1 MDLKDKHLILAS
13 NSPRRREL
21 LAGLDIEFEVDT
33 RNNFE
38 EVVNGEIEPDEIPAY
53 MSRGK
58 SHGFHRELSD
68 REILLTSDTLVLCA
82 DKIMG
87 KPHSREE
94 AYEML
99 KMLSGREHKVITA
112 VTLRSCSCE
121 RSFEDVSIVDF
132 RPLSDYE
139 IAYYIDKY
147 SPYDKAG
154 AYGVQEW
161 IGYVGISSIRG
172 SFYNVMGLPVHRVW
186 EELQNIKAVSP
197 SLR

>member
-1 MDLKDKHLILAS
+1 
-13 NSPRRREL
+13 
-21 LAGLDIEFEVDT
+21 
-33 RNNFE
+33 
-38 EVVNGEIEPDEIPAY
+38 
-53 MSRGK
+53 
-58 SHGFHRELSD
+58 
-68 REILLTSDTLVLCA
+68 
-82 DKIMG
+82 
-87 KPHSREE
+87 
-94 AYEML
+94 ML

-132 RPLSDYE
+132 RPLSDDE

-186 EELQNIKAVSP
+186 EELQNLKAVSP

>member
-1 MDLKDKHLILAS
+1 MLGTK
-13 NSPRRREL
+13 SPSRGEL
-21 LAGLDIEFEVDT
+21 LAGLDVEFSVDT
-33 RNNFE
+33 GNTFVEGDRSGLSPE
-38 EVVNGEIEPDEIPAY
+38 EYPLR

-58 SHGFHRELSD
+58 SHGFHRPLEEDEVLITAD
-68 REILLTSDTLVLCA
+68 TVVICGGEILE
-82 DKIMG
+82 
-87 KPHSREE
+87 KPHTRED
-94 AYEML
+94 AIRML
-99 KMLSGREHKVITA
+99 KSLSGREHKVITA

-186 EELQNIKAVSP
+186 EELQNLKAVSP